1 LPDGAAGYSNKKNAA
16 STPKKATPK
25 KRLADESGDAEE
37 GEVETP
43 VKKERKPRAKKAKKA
58 KKEEV
63 KERSDGEV
71 EDPVEEVGGV
81 KQEALDEEV

>member
-43 VKKERKPRAKKAKKA
+43 VKKERKPRAKKAKK
-58 KKEEV
+58 EEV